1 TRVASLVPPVYDL
14 DLEAIN
20 QREKAVAAG
29 FAAARKEPGNKAKA
43 FADFLGIK
51 LSRPTLSLLRRDGL
65 SPRLEQLVKGLILL
79 SMERGVV
86 PDGDKVKWEKGV
98 GITLRRLPQ
107 GSERLLSNPNSLVPR
122 AEVRI
127 FLRRQ
132 ARNLV
137 GNNQGLLVEALA
149 EVAGAMVQGNVAFN
163 PAETEARREEARGQV
178 PPVVSEIRKGEM
190 ILREGERI
198 GAEDMPKLKALIA
211 VVKEENKLWINLGF
225 GLLVFLILGTSY
237 IFASRNVKK
246 FPTALGDHLFLAVI
260 LVGTILWVKISVA
273 VSDGLAHSLPAIPA
287 SSYYY
292 AIPFA
297 AGAMLVRFLINSE
310 TAVIFTLIVSL
321 LAGMVFENNVLF
333 SIYSLV
339 GSLVAAHAVGQC
351 EQRSDLI
358 KAGLVVGAINMA
370 MVVLFTLV
378 TNPAL
383 TVESGFNVLLGFL
396 GGVLAGVI
404 VTGVAPLIEILFG
417 YASNIKLLEL
427 ANMDRPL
434 LKRLIFE
441 APGTYHHSII
451 TGTMAEAA
459 ARAIGANPLLA
470 RVSCYYHDIG
480 KCRKPGYFVEN
491 QQGPKGKHDRLS
503 PHMSSLILISHV
515 KDGIE
520 MAREHRLGKRI
531 IDIIPQHHGTRLIP
545 YFYHKA
551 RQEAERRG
559 ETVNENEFR
568 YPGPKPQTR
577 EAGLV
582 MLADA
587 AEAACRTLDDPSPAR
602 ISGLVRKIINEIF
615 TDGQL
620 EECELTLKDLHAIDN
635 SFTHTLTGIFHQ
647 RIKYPDD
654 HEIKELEGIS
664 YGSSGNQL
672 PEKDK
677 AELGPIA
684 KGGPGGTKKARLPR

>member
-1 TRVASLVPPVYDL
+1 
-14 DLEAIN
+14 
-20 QREKAVAAG
+20 
-29 FAAARKEPGNKAKA
+29 
-43 FADFLGIK
+43 
-51 LSRPTLSLLRRDGL
+51 
-65 SPRLEQLVKGLILL
+65 
-79 SMERGVV
+79 
-86 PDGDKVKWEKGV
+86 
-98 GITLRRLPQ
+98 
-107 GSERLLSNPNSLVPR
+107 
-122 AEVRI
+122 
-127 FLRRQ
+127 
-132 ARNLV
+132 
-137 GNNQGLLVEALA
+137 
-149 EVAGAMVQGNVAFN
+149 
-163 PAETEARREEARGQV
+163 
-178 PPVVSEIRKGEM
+178 
-190 ILREGERI
+190 
-198 GAEDMPKLKALIA
+198 MPKLKALIA

-587 AEAACRTLDDPSPAR
+587 AEATCRTLDDPSPAR
-602 ISGLVRKIINEIF
+602 ISGLVQKIINEIF